1 MAAESIAE
9 TTTEQYNRDVVE
21 SAPKHFYK
29 VLGVVAIDGTPLCTY
44 RLGYTS
50 DMETTKAYYR
60 DMTGWETEISTTR
73 PYIKF
78 VRMYA
83 SVSGILH

>member
-1 MAAESIAE
+1 MAAETIAE
-9 TTTEQYNRDVVE
+9 TTIEQYNKDVRN
-21 SAPKHFYK
+21 SAPQPVYK
-29 VLGVVAIDGTPLCTY
+29 VVGVVAIDGAPLCTY

-50 DMETTKAYYR
+50 DPETTKAYYR